1 MNKRAIYI
9 GKPPMKRIG
18 PRGSELYLGYGMTGT
33 VVMTGDNCH
42 LFRSDDGNEWY
53 VNALDLYYGV
63 HGA

>member
-1 MNKRAIYI
+1 
-9 GKPPMKRIG
+9 MKRIG